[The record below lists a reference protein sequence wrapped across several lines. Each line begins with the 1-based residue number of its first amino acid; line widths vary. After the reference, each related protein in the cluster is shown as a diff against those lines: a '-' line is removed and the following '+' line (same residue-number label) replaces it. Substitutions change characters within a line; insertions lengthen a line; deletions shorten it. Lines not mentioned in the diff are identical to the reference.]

1 MIRFLIPHAVG
12 CWLIANL
19 WMGVA
24 NAQMMSSYLR
34 EQTGTLPRGRILIS
48 MVGLQ
53 SSIDRMYSR
62 TGESKTLSSQFNQQV
77 SVDTIVRDEPVRGS
91 QLAGLFLSN
100 GLTQNDGVGALEGN
114 VTGSVNGKVPVVG
127 FGLADDLGVYLNLPV
142 IEFNIRAEY
151 RFVQSPAMQ
160 AFLQKL
166 RDSDQTSAA
175 REFEVALATS
185 LENKLYRSQYQWNS
199 ALKKTVLGDARINV
213 VKVLNTSPTF
223 QSQMQPFVILPTA
236 TDLDLQDLY
245 GLRAGDHRF
254 GLGLKL
260 AAQKT
265 WGPIQ
270 LNAAAT
276 ATHLFPAEQGRRL
289 PKDASDELNEWS
301 DGRVWVAG
309 GDQMQGQIQVRYPM
323 PRWVGFSLGLDWK
336 QKWAETWFGSQ
347 HADESYRLGAQKT
360 ASSLMSTYAA
370 MDLNSIQSFLEGGFL
385 FPATAELGVGL
396 PLAGQ
401 NAIAEPVIQLQGTM
415 FF

>member
-1 MIRFLIPHAVG
+1 MRFSFLLASA
-12 CWLIANL
+12 LSTL
-19 WMGVA
+19 GVTLFSAAA

-62 TGESKTLSSQFNQQV
+62 TGEAKTLSSQFNQQV
-77 SVDTIVRDEPVRGS
+77 SVNTIVKDEPVRGS

-100 GLTQNDGVGALEGN
+100 GLNLSDGVGALEGD
-114 VTGSVNGKVPVVG
+114 VTGSVNGKVPVLG
-127 FGLADDLGVYLNLPV
+127 YGLTDDLGIYLNLPV
-142 IEFNIRAEY
+142 IEFDIRAQY
-151 RFVQSPAMQ
+151 RFVQSSAML

-166 RDSDQTSAA
+166 RDSDQASAA

-185 LENKLYRSQYQWNS
+185 LENKLYRSQYQWSSN
-199 ALKKTVLGDARINV
+199 LKKTVLGDARINM

-223 QSQMQPFVILPTA
+223 QSQLQPFVILPTA

-245 GLRAGDHRF
+245 GLRAGDHRL
-254 GLGLKL
+254 GLGFKY
-260 AAQKT
+260 AAQKK
-265 WGPIQ
+265 WGMMQ
-270 LNAAAT
+270 VNAAAT
-276 ATHLFPAEQGRRL
+276 ATHLFPSEQGRRL

-301 DGRVWVAG
+301 DARVWVAG
-309 GDQMQGQIQVRYPM
+309 GDQLQGQLQVRYPM

-347 HADESYRLGAQKT
+347 HGSESYRWGAEKT
-360 ASSLMSTYAA
+360 ASSLVSTYAA
-370 MDLNSIQSFLEGGFL
+370 VDLNSIQSFLEGGFL

-396 PLAGQ
+396 PIAGK

>member
-1 MIRFLIPHAVG
+1 MRFSVA
-12 CWLIANL
+12 LIAVWITL
-19 WMGVA
+19 GVTWA
-24 NAQMMSSYLR
+24 TGESQAQMMSSYLR
-34 EQTGTLPRGRILIS
+34 EQTGTLPRGRVLIS

-62 TGESKTLSSQFNQQV
+62 TGEAKTLSSQFNQPV
-77 SVDTIVRDEPVRGS
+77 SVNTIVKDEPVRGS

-100 GLTQNDGVGALEGN
+100 GLDLYDGIGALEGD

-127 FGLADDLGVYLNLPV
+127 YGLTDDVGIYLNLPV
-142 IEFNIRAEY
+142 IEFNIQAQY
-151 RFVQSPAMQ
+151 RFVQSPAML

-199 ALKKTVLGDARINV
+199 NLKKTVLGDARINI

-223 QSQMQPFVILPTA
+223 QTQLQPFVILPTA

-245 GLRAGDHRF
+245 GLRAGDQRL
-254 GLGLKL
+254 GLGFKF
-260 AAQKT
+260 AAQKKI
-265 WGPIQ
+265 GIIQ
-270 LNAAAT
+270 VNAATT

-289 PKDASDELNEWS
+289 PKDLSDELNELA
-301 DGRVWVAG
+301 DANVWVTG
-309 GDQMQGQIQVRYPM
+309 GDQLQGQLQVRYPM

-347 HADESYRLGAQKT
+347 HSSDSYQAGADKT
-360 ASSLMSTYAA
+360 ASSLVSTYAA
-370 MDLNSIQSFLEGGFL
+370 IDLNSIQSFLEGGFL

-396 PLAGQ
+396 PIAGK